1 MDKDGMNK
9 RKADRLRVNLS
20 IVYRINKPITLRMM
34 IGNKEIRTTMFD
46 LSGGGLSI
54 LTDRNIPAGAML
66 LMKFTLFKVETD
78 DVSFYGP
85 MEILGEV
92 RYSTHLAGNEYRLGI
107 AFKRISGQDK
117 TEIESFVKTT
127 RTL

>member
-34 IGNKEIRTTMFD
+34 IGNKEVRTTMFD

-54 LTDRNIPAGAML
+54 LADRNIPVGARL
-66 LMKFTLFKVETD
+66 LMKFTLFKVEAD

-92 RYSTHLAGNEYRLGI
+92 RYSTHLAGSEYRLGI
-107 AFKRISGQDK
+107 AFKRIAGPDK
-117 TEIESFVKTT
+117 TEIENFVKAT
-127 RTL
+127 RTV

>member
-1 MDKDGMNK
+1 MDKNGINK

-34 IGNKEIRTTMFD
+34 IGNKEVRTTMFD

-54 LTDRNIPAGAML
+54 LTNRNIPAGAVL
-66 LMKFTLFKVETD
+66 LMKFTLFKVEAD

-117 TEIESFVKTT
+117 TEIEDFVRTT
-127 RTL
+127 RPV

>member
-1 MDKDGMNK
+1 MDKNDVNK
-9 RKADRLRVNLS
+9 RISDRLRVNLS

-54 LTDRNIPAGAML
+54 LANRNIPAGALL

-92 RYSTHLAGNEYRLGI
+92 RYSKHLAGSEYRLGI
-107 AFKRISGQDK
+107 AFKRIAEQDK
-117 TEIESFVKTT
+117 TEIDNFVKTT
-127 RTL
+127 KVI